1 MPYLGIFNESPSKDK
16 NGLDFYLRL
25 EDRSN
30 HADYISL
37 VAVDAFG
44 EVVDDGHLL
53 AINKTTGKVVFR
65 TSVNPD
71 LGFVLDDNGE
81 LMVD

>member
-1 MPYLGIFNESPSKDK
+1 MPYLGIFNESPRNK

-25 EDRSN
+25 DSPLGS
-30 HADYISL
+30 DYVSL

-44 EVVDDGHLL
+44 EVVEDGYLL
-53 AINKTTGKVVFR
+53 AINKTTGKVVFH
-65 TSVNPD
+65 TGVNPD
-71 LGFVLDDNGE
+71 LGFVLDDLGE